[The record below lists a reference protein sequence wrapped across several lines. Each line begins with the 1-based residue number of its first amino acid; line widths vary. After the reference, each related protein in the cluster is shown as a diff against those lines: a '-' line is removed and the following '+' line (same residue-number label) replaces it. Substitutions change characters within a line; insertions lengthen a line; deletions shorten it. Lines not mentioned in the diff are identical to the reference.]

1 MIALVMCGGKG
12 SRMESSEE
20 KLLLKYKKPI
30 IEHVLNALENSKL
43 FSKIIC
49 VTSNNAPKT
58 RQFVT
63 KLGFE
68 IMETEGHGYSEDL
81 SKILAKFS
89 EPVFVVSGDMPLLE
103 PIIINKIIEL
113 ADTKNVWNSI
123 MVKKKLLTSLGI
135 DTEFFITIKGE
146 EYAYTGISLVDP
158 TKIHLGKPV
167 DESFIIFDDKRV
179 AVNLNT
185 KKDYDLLCTT

>member
-30 IEHVLNALENSKL
+30 IEHVLNALENSKI

-68 IMETEGHGYSEDL
+68 IMETKGRGYSEDL
-81 SKILAKFS
+81 SEILAKFS
-89 EPVFVVSGDMPLLE
+89 ETVFVISGDMPLLE
-103 PIIINKIIEL
+103 PTTINKIIEL
-113 ADTKNVWNSI
+113 VDPKNIWNSI

-135 DTEFFITIKGE
+135 DTEFFVTIKGE
-146 EYAYTGISLVDP
+146 DYAYTGISIVDP
-158 TKIHLGKPV
+158 TKIHSGKPV

-179 AVNLNT
+179 AMNLNT

>member
-12 SRMESSEE
+12 SRMKSSEE
-20 KLLLKYKKPI
+20 KLLLKYKKPV
-30 IEHVLNALENSKL
+30 IEHVLSALEISKS

-58 RQFVT
+58 RQFVI

-68 IMETEGHGYSEDL
+68 TMETQGRGYSEDL
-81 SKILAKFS
+81 SEILAKFS

-103 PIIINKIIEL
+103 PTVINKIIEL
-113 ADTKNVWNSI
+113 ADPKNTWNSV
-123 MVKKKLLTSLGI
+123 MVKKKFLTSLGT
-135 DTEFFITIKGE
+135 DTKFFVTIKGE
-146 EYAYTGISLVDP
+146 DHAYTGISIVDP
-158 TKIHLGKPV
+158 TKIHHGKPV
-167 DESFIIFDDKRV
+167 DEFFIIFDDKRI
-179 AVNLNT
+179 AMNLNT

>member
-12 SRMESSEE
+12 SRMKSPEE

-30 IEHVLNALENSKL
+30 IEHVLSALESSKI
-43 FSKIIC
+43 FSKIFC

-68 IMETEGHGYSEDL
+68 IVETQGRGYSEDL
-81 SKILAKFS
+81 SEILAKFS

-103 PIIINKIIEL
+103 PTIINKIVEL
-113 ADTKNVWNSI
+113 ADPKNIWNSV
-123 MVKKKLLTSLGI
+123 MVKKKFLTSLGT
-135 DTEFFITIKGE
+135 DTEFFVTIKGE
-146 EYAYTGISLVDP
+146 DYAYTGISIIDP
-158 TKIHLGKPV
+158 TKIHHGKSI
-167 DESFIIFDDKRV
+167 DESFIIFDDKRI
-179 AVNLNT
+179 ATNLNT

>member
-1 MIALVMCGGKG
+1 MISLVMCGGKG

-30 IEHVLNALENSKL
+30 IEHVLNALENSKI
-43 FSKIIC
+43 FSKITC

-63 KLGFE
+63 NLGFE
-68 IMETEGHGYSEDL
+68 IIETKGYGYSEDL
-81 SKILAKFS
+81 SEILAKFS

-103 PIIINKIIEL
+103 PTIINKIIEL
-113 ADTKNVWNSI
+113 VDTKNIWNSI

-135 DTEFFITIKGE
+135 DTEFSVTIKGE
-146 EYAYTGISLVDP
+146 DYAYTGISIVDP
-158 TKIHLGKPV
+158 TKIHYGKPV

-179 AVNLNT
+179 AMNLNT